1 MADTINLSD
10 VSTKDDSKLKTG
22 GRRKHNMPKGT
33 KGEKLSY
40 KSYSSCLESA
50 DTDSSRL
57 KCADYFKKKDAGMKV
72 LSPDEVKEYKKS
84 KQQKKS
90 VYKVKKRKA
99 IAEGAI

>member
-1 MADTINLSD
+1 
-10 VSTKDDSKLKTG
+10 
-22 GRRKHNMPKGT
+22 MPKGT

-50 DTDSSRL
+50 STDSSRL
-57 KCADYFKKKDAGMKV
+57 KCAKHFKKKDAGMKV

>member
-72 LSPDEVKEYKKS
+72 LSPKEVKEYKKS
-84 KQQKKS
+84 KEKKAI
-90 VYKVKKRKA
+90 YKERKRKA
-99 IAEGAI
+99 VAKGAI